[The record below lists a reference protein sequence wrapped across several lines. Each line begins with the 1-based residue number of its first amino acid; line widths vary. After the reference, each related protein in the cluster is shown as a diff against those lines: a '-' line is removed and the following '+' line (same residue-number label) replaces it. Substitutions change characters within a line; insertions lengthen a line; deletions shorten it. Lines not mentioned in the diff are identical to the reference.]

1 MIEDLQKKSDD
12 LLSNAEKMALKLA
25 EEARQR
31 DIANNVRRLVHKK
44 LEYKTKDAVKR
55 QNSWKGTTRPLF
67 TGGDQEDWQKALEEE
82 LERPHSRKLARD
94 KMVRPIQRE

>member
-67 TGGDQEDWQKALEEE
+67 AGGDQEDWQKALEEE